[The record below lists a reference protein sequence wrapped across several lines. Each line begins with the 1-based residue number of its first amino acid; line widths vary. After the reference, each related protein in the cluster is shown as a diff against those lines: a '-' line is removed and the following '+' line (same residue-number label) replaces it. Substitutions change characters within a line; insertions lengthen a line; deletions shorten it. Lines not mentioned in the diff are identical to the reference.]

1 VRFRLLCLVFGFAG
15 QVEEAFAIV
24 NGLVQFA
31 LVLINHANLLV
42 ALGQLLGQV
51 RAARH
56 FFALLK
62 ELKRKTV
69 LVLFDVLVRD
79 LLVHTHEIS

>member
-1 VRFRLLCLVFGFAG
+1 MRFRLLCLVFGFAG

-51 RAARH
+51 RAAGH

-62 ELKRKTV
+62 ELKGKTV
-69 LVLFDVLVRD
+69 LVLFDVLIRN